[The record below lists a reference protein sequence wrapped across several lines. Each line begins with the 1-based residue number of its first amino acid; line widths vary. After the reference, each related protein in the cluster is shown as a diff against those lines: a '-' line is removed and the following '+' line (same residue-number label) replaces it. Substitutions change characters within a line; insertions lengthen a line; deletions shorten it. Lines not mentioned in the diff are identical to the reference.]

1 MADFKKELPA
11 SIIRQADKIMAEI
24 QKSGSMIMA
33 VKAGAR
39 ANGFVL
45 GLQCAASIT
54 DDAAQLLQT
63 EFDISTEIKLK
74 ELSIWTAPQH

>member
-1 MADFKKELPA
+1 
-11 SIIRQADKIMAEI
+11 MAEI

-45 GLQCAASIT
+45 GLQCSASIT
-54 DDAAQLLQT
+54 DDAAQRLQT

-74 ELSIWTAPQH
+74 ELSIWAAPQH

>member
-1 MADFKKELPA
+1 MVDFKKQLPV
-11 SIIRQADKIMAEI
+11 SISRQADKIMAEI

-45 GLQCAASIT
+45 GLQCSASIT

-74 ELSIWTAPQH
+74 ELSVWSAPQY